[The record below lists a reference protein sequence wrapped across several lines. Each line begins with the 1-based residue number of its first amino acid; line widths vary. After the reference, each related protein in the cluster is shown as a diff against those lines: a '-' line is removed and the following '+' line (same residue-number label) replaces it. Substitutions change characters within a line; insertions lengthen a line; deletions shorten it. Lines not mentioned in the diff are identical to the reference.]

1 MNTSS
6 SPCFVGI
13 DVSKD
18 SLDVCVRPLGQ
29 QWSLANNPKEIAG
42 LVCKLKQLDVER
54 IIVES
59 TGGLETQLA
68 TQLAAAELP
77 VVIINPRQARDFAR
91 ATGQLAKT
99 DRLDAAV
106 LAHFG
111 EAIKPE
117 VRPLPSDQSRKLE
130 ALLTRR
136 RQLVDMMVGE
146 KNRLASCGHNKQVAR
161 DILDHIS
168 WLEKR
173 IHRCDEEM
181 RKALEE
187 SPIWRANDDLLKAV
201 PGVGSVTSRTLLASL
216 PELGQVSNKEISALA
231 GLAPFERTSGR
242 WKGESHISGGR
253 ANVRSVLYMATMAA
267 IRCNPVIRSF
277 YQRLI
282 AAGKKKKV
290 ALTAC
295 MRKLL
300 TILNSIIKHQRPWMA
315 TAK

>member
-18 SLDVCVRPLGQ
+18 SLDVCVRPLDQ
-29 QWSLANNPKEIAG
+29 EWSLANNSKEIAG
-42 LVCKLKQLDVER
+42 LVSKLKQLAVER
-54 IIVES
+54 IIVEA

-99 DRLDAAV
+99 DRLDARV

-117 VRPLPSDQSRKLE
+117 LRPLPSDQSRKLE

-146 KNRLASCGHNKQVAR
+146 KNRLASCGQNKEMAR
-161 DILDHIS
+161 DIRDHIS

-181 RKALEE
+181 RKELEK
-187 SPIWRANDDLLKAV
+187 SPNWRAKDNLLRAV
-201 PGVGSVTSRTLLASL
+201 PGVGDVTSRTLLAAL

-242 WKGESHISGGR
+242 WKGESHIQGGR

-267 IRCNPVIRSF
+267 IRCNPVIRTF
-277 YQRLI
+277 YQRLV

-300 TILNSIIKHQRPWMA
+300 TILNSIIKHQRPWRA
-315 TAK
+315 TAQ